1 MKWFLDA
8 ANDDIVE
15 AIELQFAMED
25 IQNAVNNSQ
34 SAVNATNGSQLPN
47 LQIRDE
53 SSLSG
58 ITLNQLL
65 LQIASSQSEF

>member
-25 IQNAVNNSQ
+25 IQNAVNNSP
-34 SAVNATNGSQLPN
+34 VNATNGSQLPN

-53 SSLSG
+53 SSLSR

-65 LQIASSQSEF
+65 LQVASSQSEF

>member
-25 IQNAVNNSQ
+25 IQNAVNNSP
-34 SAVNATNGSQLPN
+34 VNATNGSKLPN

>member
-25 IQNAVNNSQ
+25 IQNAVYNSQ
-34 SAVNATNGSQLPN
+34 SPVNNTNGSQLPN